1 MLLGIDTKQT
11 SDDDFDEKILHRTT
25 RRVHKAHSADA
36 AVRSIEHS
44 AKRPSMRG
52 SRTFRVT
59 AVAGDGR
66 SPGRALTVRATVLAV
81 LCSRAIAARV
91 RALFQLFSGIQPPF
105 GLRIGITHKRR
116 RATAH
121 PKGLAP
127 LRASE
132 ESRNGAVAVNLM
144 TAF

>member
-11 SDDDFDEKILHRTT
+11 SDDDFDEKILPPHHPPGAQGPT
-25 RRVHKAHSADA
+25 SAGA

-81 LCSRAIAARV
+81 LCSRSIAARV
-91 RALFQLFSGIQPPF
+91 RSLFQFFF
-105 GLRIGITHKRR
+105 GHTAPLCLRIGITHKR
-116 RATAH
+116 
-121 PKGLAP
+121 
-127 LRASE
+127 
-132 ESRNGAVAVNLM
+132 
-144 TAF
+144 